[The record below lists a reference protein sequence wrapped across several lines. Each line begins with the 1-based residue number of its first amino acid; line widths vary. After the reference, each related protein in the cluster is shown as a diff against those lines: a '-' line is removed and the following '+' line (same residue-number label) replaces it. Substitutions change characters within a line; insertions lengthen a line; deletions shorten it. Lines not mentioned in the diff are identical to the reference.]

1 MVTCPICGEENLD
14 KAKFCLECGTPLK
27 AAPMLPAEER
37 KVVSILFVDLV
48 GFTARS
54 HQADPED
61 VRAALKPYHE
71 RLKRECERFGGTVAK
86 FVGDAVMAVFGVP
99 VAHEDDAERAVRAAL
114 RITEAIH
121 EMNEANA
128 AYKLAIRGAVE
139 TGEVY
144 VSPTEEM
151 GRGLL
156 GDVINTASRL
166 QGVAPVNGIV
176 VGETTYRCTRD
187 FIDYETLDPALVK
200 GKPEP
205 IPIWKVIAARSRT
218 GVLRYTTPFIG
229 RNLDLT
235 TLETAYQRALKES
248 SLGLVT
254 VVGEPGIG
262 KSRLLGEFS
271 AYVDEQP
278 EIVSWR
284 QGRSLP
290 YGEGISFWALGEV
303 FKAQAGILESDGPKE
318 AAGKLQAA
326 VEAVVED
333 PSEHEWFKVRLAPL
347 VGASVDGSTSA
358 EKEESFAAWRRFLEA
373 IASRSAL
380 VVVFEDL
387 HWADSTLLEFIEHLV
402 EWSTGVPLVIVCTAR
417 PELFE
422 KHPGWGGGTRNWTTI
437 SLSPLNNLETTE
449 LVSGLLVEAVLPA
462 ETHSTLLEQAG
473 GNPLYA
479 EEFIR
484 MLRDR
489 GILKEK
495 GSTLA
500 LDRDVDIPVP
510 DTVQALIAARL
521 DTLASERKALL
532 HNAAVVGKTF
542 WSQAVAAV
550 GDMDEQTIDHELHEL
565 VRKEF
570 VQPSRTS
577 SIKGQQE
584 FTFWHAIVQQ
594 VSYGQIPRAARV
606 TKHKAMAQWL
616 ERLAGDRI
624 SDVAEVIA
632 HHYREAVRLAEASGA
647 KREAVE
653 LQAPTQ
659 RFLILAAEQARY
671 LDSRKAKKL
680 YDEVLQRMDSDSAER
695 GRTLLGAARAS
706 WDLAL
711 WDEAETQL
719 LEALSSFRTSGHRH
733 GEGEALALLSHFA
746 CELSQLERT
755 KALAIEAIDLLEGL
769 APSRSLAYVY
779 SMMALQHS
787 LLGQFEEALD
797 WYERSLSVAREL
809 DDPENLRRALMG
821 RGDALCE
828 LDDLKGMDDLEEA
841 LHVGTQIGDP
851 VAMASAQL
859 TLGQWI
865 WLTEGPRQA
874 LESYRDGVNLAE
886 QRSVTDVAHWGRGEM
901 LWMLFDSGLWDSLLE
916 EADGILR
923 WNEKDALKALV
934 LPYRSLVW
942 HYRGRHS
949 DALEGAECSVQ
960 MDFEELQILIPA
972 LAVSVLVYEALGDR
986 LNAMTAARRLAL
998 ATQGRPNWR
1007 NRFLPD
1013 IVRALLRL
1021 GELDLARG
1029 LLLEKPTLSVRRSR
1043 LAAGTAEAVLREA
1056 DGLLEDAVDGYRQCG
1071 LGWAEYGY
1079 SLEQGQA
1086 LFGEAR
1092 CLIALGQPGAA
1103 SGPLLAAREILGRL
1117 GARPL
1122 LTETDG
1128 YLQRVR
1134 ALSS

>member
-1 MVTCPICGEENLD
+1 MATCPICGEENLD

-27 AAPMLPAEER
+27 GSLMAPAEER
-37 KVVSILFVDLV
+37 KVVSVLFVDLV

-71 RLKRECERFGGTVAK
+71 RLQRESERFGGTVAK

-128 AYKLAIRGAVE
+128 TYKLAIRGAVE
-139 TGEVY
+139 TGEVF

-166 QGVAPVNGIV
+166 QGAAPVNGIV

-187 FIDYETLDPALVK
+187 LIDYEPLDPATVK

-218 GVLRYTTPFIG
+218 EVLRYTTPFIG
-229 RNLDLT
+229 RDLDLI
-235 TLETAYQRALKES
+235 TLETAYQRALRES
-248 SLGLVT
+248 SLGFVT
-254 VVGEPGIG
+254 IVGEPGIG

-278 EIVSWR
+278 GIVSWR
-284 QGRSLP
+284 LGRSLP
-290 YGEGISFWALGEV
+290 YGEGITFWALGEV
-303 FKAQAGILESDGPKE
+303 FKAQADILESDGPRE
-318 AAGKLQAA
+318 AADKLQVAI
-326 VEAVVED
+326 EAVVED
-333 PSEHEWFKVRLAPL
+333 SSEHEWFRVRLAPL
-347 VGASVDGSTSA
+347 VGASVGGSTSA

-387 HWADSTLLEFIEHLV
+387 HWADPSLLEFIEHLV

-437 SLSPLNNLETTE
+437 SLSPLTNLETAE
-449 LVSGLLVEAVLPA
+449 LVSGLLAEAVLPA

-489 GILKEK
+489 GILKEQ
-495 GSTLA
+495 GTTLA
-500 LDRDVDIPVP
+500 LDHDVDIPMP

-565 VRKEF
+565 AGKEF

-594 VSYGQIPRAARV
+594 VSYNQIPRAARV
-606 TKHKAMAQWL
+606 RKHKAMAQWL

-624 SDVAEVIA
+624 TDVAEVIA
-632 HHYREAVRLAEASGA
+632 HHYREAVHLAEASGA
-647 KREAVE
+647 MREAVD

-671 LDSRKAKKL
+671 LDARKAKKL
-680 YDEVLQRMDSDSAER
+680 YDEVLQRMASDSAER

-711 WDEAETQL
+711 WEEAERQL
-719 LEALSSFRTSGHRH
+719 LEALSSFRTSSDRQ

-746 CELSQLERT
+746 CELSQLEKT
-755 KALAIEAIDLLEGL
+755 KALAIEAIDLLE
-769 APSRSLAYVY
+769 AQPPSRSLAYVY

-787 LLGQFEEALD
+787 LLGEFVEALD
-797 WYERSLSVAREL
+797 WYERALSVAREL
-809 DDPENLRRALMG
+809 DDLENLRRALMG

-828 LDDLKGMDDLEEA
+828 LDDLKGLDDLKEA
-841 LHVGTQIGDP
+841 LNVGKEIGDP
-851 VAMASAQL
+851 VAIASAQL

-874 LESYRDGVNLAE
+874 LELYRGGVDLAE

-901 LWMLFDSGLWDSLLE
+901 LWMLFDSGLWDLLLE
-916 EADGILR
+916 EAEDILR
-923 WNEKDALKALV
+923 WNEKDALKALI
-934 LPYRSLVW
+934 LPYQALVW
-942 HYRGRHS
+942 HHRGRHS
-949 DALEGAECSVQ
+949 DALEGAERSLH
-960 MDFEELQILIPA
+960 MGFEELQILIPG
-972 LAVSVLVYEALGDR
+972 LAVSVLVHEALGNR
-986 LNAMTAARRLAL
+986 SNAMAAARRFAL

-1007 NRFLPD
+1007 TRFLPD
-1013 IVRALLRL
+1013 IVRSLHRL
-1021 GELDLARG
+1021 GEFELARE
-1029 LLLEKPTLSVRRSR
+1029 LLLGKPTLSIRRSR
-1043 LAAGTAEAVLREA
+1043 LAALTAEAVLREA
-1056 DGLLEDAVDGYRQCG
+1056 NGLLEDAVNSYRQCG
-1071 LGWAEYGY
+1071 VDWAKYGY

-1092 CLIALGQPGAA
+1092 CLIALDRPSAA
-1103 SGPLLAAREILGRL
+1103 SGPLFAAREILGRL
-1117 GARPL
+1117 DARPL
-1122 LTETDG
+1122 LAETDA
-1128 YLQRVR
+1128 YLQRVT

>member
-1 MVTCPICGEENLD
+1 
-14 KAKFCLECGTPLK
+14 
-27 AAPMLPAEER
+27 
-37 KVVSILFVDLV
+37 
-48 GFTARS
+48 
-54 HQADPED
+54 
-61 VRAALKPYHE
+61 
-71 RLKRECERFGGTVAK
+71 
-86 FVGDAVMAVFGVP
+86 MAVFGVP

-128 AYKLAIRGAVE
+128 TYKLAIRGAVE
-139 TGEVY
+139 TGEVF

-166 QGVAPVNGIV
+166 QGAAPVNGIV

-187 FIDYETLDPALVK
+187 LIDYEPLDPATVK

-218 GVLRYTTPFIG
+218 EVLRYTTPFIG
-229 RNLDLT
+229 RDLDLT
-235 TLETAYQRALKES
+235 TLKTAYQRALRES
-248 SLGLVT
+248 SLGFVT
-254 VVGEPGIG
+254 IVGEPGIG

-278 EIVSWR
+278 GIVSWR
-284 QGRSLP
+284 LGRSLP
-290 YGEGISFWALGEV
+290 YGEGITFWALGEV
-303 FKAQAGILESDGPKE
+303 FKAQAGILESDGPRE
-318 AAGKLQAA
+318 AADKLQVAI
-326 VEAVVED
+326 EAVVED
-333 PSEHEWFKVRLAPL
+333 SSEHEWFRVRLAPL
-347 VGASVDGSTSA
+347 VGASVGGSTSA

-387 HWADSTLLEFIEHLV
+387 HWADPSLLEFIEHLV

-437 SLSPLNNLETTE
+437 SLSPLTNLETAE
-449 LVSGLLVEAVLPA
+449 LVYGLLAEAVLPA
-462 ETHSTLLEQAG
+462 ETHSTLLEPAG

-489 GILKEK
+489 GILKEQ
-495 GSTLA
+495 GTTLA
-500 LDRDVDIPVP
+500 LDHDVDIPMP

-565 VRKEF
+565 AGKEF

-594 VSYGQIPRAARV
+594 VSYNQIPRAARV
-606 TKHKAMAQWL
+606 RKHKAMAQWL

-624 SDVAEVIA
+624 TDVAEVIA
-632 HHYREAVRLAEASGA
+632 HHYREAVHLAEASGA
-647 KREAVE
+647 MREAVD

-671 LDSRKAKKL
+671 LDARKAKKL
-680 YDEVLQRMDSDSAER
+680 YDEVLQRMASDSAER
-695 GRTLLGAARAS
+695 GKTLLGAARAS

-711 WDEAETQL
+711 WEEAERQL
-719 LEALSSFRTSGHRH
+719 LEALSSFRTSSDRQ

-746 CELSQLERT
+746 CELSQLEKT
-755 KALAIEAIDLLEGL
+755 KALAIEAIDLLE
-769 APSRSLAYVY
+769 AQPPSRSLAYVY
-779 SMMALQHS
+779 NMMALQHS
-787 LLGQFEEALD
+787 LLGEFDEALD
-797 WYERSLSVAREL
+797 WYERALSVAREL
-809 DDPENLRRALMG
+809 DDLENLRRALMG

-828 LDDLKGMDDLEEA
+828 LDDLKGLDDLKEA
-841 LHVGTQIGDP
+841 LNVGKEIGDP
-851 VAMASAQL
+851 VAIASAQL

-874 LESYRDGVNLAE
+874 LELYRGGVDLAE

-901 LWMLFDSGLWDSLLE
+901 LWMLFDSGLWDLLLE
-916 EADGILR
+916 EAADILR
-923 WNEKDALKALV
+923 WNEKDALKALI
-934 LPYRSLVW
+934 LPYQALVW
-942 HYRGRHS
+942 HHRGRHS
-949 DALEGAECSVQ
+949 DALEGAERSLQ
-960 MDFEELQILIPA
+960 MNFEELQILIPG
-972 LAVSVLVYEALGDR
+972 LAVSVLVHEAHGNR
-986 LNAMTAARRLAL
+986 SNAMAAARRFAL

-1007 NRFLPD
+1007 TRFLPD
-1013 IVRALLRL
+1013 IVRSLHRL
-1021 GELDLARG
+1021 GEFELARE
-1029 LLLEKPTLSVRRSR
+1029 LLLGKPTLFIRRSR
-1043 LAAGTAEAVLREA
+1043 LAALTAEAVLREA
-1056 DGLLEDAVDGYRQCG
+1056 NGLLEEAVNSHRQCG
-1071 LGWAEYGY
+1071 VDWAKYGY

-1092 CLIALGQPGAA
+1092 CLIALDRPSAA
-1103 SGPLLAAREILGRL
+1103 SGPLFAAREILGRL
-1117 GARPL
+1117 DARPL
-1122 LTETDG
+1122 LAETDA
-1128 YLQRVR
+1128 YLQRVT

>member
-1 MVTCPICGEENLD
+1 MATCPTCGEENLD
-14 KAKFCLECGTPLK
+14 KAKFCLECGRPLK
-27 AAPMLPAEER
+27 ASSTAPVEER

-71 RLKRECERFGGTVAK
+71 RLKQESERFGGTVAK

-121 EMNEANA
+121 EMNEANN
-128 AYKLAIRGAVE
+128 AYKLAIRGAVA
-139 TGEVY
+139 TGEVF

-176 VGETTYRCTRD
+176 VGETTYHCTRD
-187 FIDYETLDPALVK
+187 FIDYEPLDPATVK

-229 RNLDLT
+229 RDLDLT
-235 TLETAYQRALKES
+235 ILKTAYQRVLRES

-262 KSRLLGEFS
+262 KSRLLGELS
-271 AYVDEQP
+271 SYVDEQP
-278 EIVSWR
+278 GIVSWR

-290 YGEGISFWALGEV
+290 YGEGITFWALGEV
-303 FKAQAGILESDGPKE
+303 FKAQAGILESDDPGE
-318 AAGKLQAA
+318 AADKLQIAIG
-326 VEAVVED
+326 AVVED

-347 VGASVDGSTSA
+347 VGALVDGSTSA

-373 IASRSAL
+373 VACRSAAL

-387 HWADSTLLEFIEHLV
+387 HWADPSLLDFIEHLV
-402 EWSTGVPLVIVCTAR
+402 EWSTGVPVLIVCTTR

-437 SLSPLNNLETTE
+437 SLSPLSDLETAE
-449 LVSGLLVEAVLPA
+449 LVSGLLAEAVLPG
-462 ETHSTLLEQAG
+462 EIHSTLIEQAG

-489 GILKEK
+489 GILKEQ
-495 GSTLA
+495 GTTLA
-500 LDRDVDIPVP
+500 LDHDVEIPMP

-521 DTLASERKALL
+521 DTLASEPKALL
-532 HNAAVVGKTF
+532 HDAAVVGKTF
-542 WSQAVAAV
+542 WSAAVAAV
-550 GDMDEQTIDHELHEL
+550 GDMDEQTIDHELHAL
-565 VRKEF
+565 ARKEF

-577 SIKGQQE
+577 SIEGQQE

-594 VSYGQIPRAARV
+594 VCYGQIPRAARV
-606 TKHKAMAQWL
+606 RKHKAMAQWL

-624 SDVAEVIA
+624 TDVAEVIS
-632 HHYREAVRLAEASGA
+632 HHYREAVRLAKASGA
-647 KREAVE
+647 MREVLE
-653 LQAPTQ
+653 LHAPIQ

-671 LDSRKAKKL
+671 LDARKAKEL
-680 YDEVLQRMDSDSAER
+680 YDEVLQRMDPGSAER

-711 WDEAETQL
+711 WEEAERQL
-719 LEALSSFRTSGHRH
+719 LDALANFRASSDRD

-746 CELSQLERT
+746 CELSQLEKT
-755 KALAIEAIDLLEGL
+755 KALAIEAIDLLEAQ
-769 APSRSLAYVY
+769 APSSSLAYVY

-787 LLGQFEEALD
+787 LLGEFDEALD
-797 WYERSLSVAREL
+797 WYERALSVAREL
-809 DDPENLRRALMG
+809 DDLENLRRALMG

-828 LDDLKGMDDLEEA
+828 LDDPKGLDDLKEA
-841 LHVGTQIGDP
+841 LQVGKKLGDP
-851 VAMASAQL
+851 VAIASAQL
-859 TLGQWI
+859 TLGQWV

-874 LESYRDGVNLAE
+874 LELYRGGVDFAE
-886 QRSVTDVAHWGRGEM
+886 QRSITDVAHWGRGET
-901 LWMLFDSGLWDSLLE
+901 LWLLFDLGLWDSLLE
-916 EADGILR
+916 EAQGILK
-923 WNEKDALKALV
+923 WNEKDALRALI
-934 LPYRSLVW
+934 LPYQALVW

-949 DALEGAECSVQ
+949 DALEGVERSLR

-972 LAVSVLVYEALGDR
+972 LAVTVLVHEALGNRSDAMAAVRRFAAITQDR
-986 LNAMTAARRLAL
+986 S
-998 ATQGRPNWR
+998 NWR
-1007 NRFLPD
+1007 TRFLPD
-1013 IVRALLRL
+1013 IVRVLCRL
-1021 GELDLARG
+1021 DEHDLARE
-1029 LLLEKPTLSVRRSR
+1029 LLLRRPTLSIRRSQ
-1043 LAAGTAEAVLREA
+1043 LAALTAEAVLVEA
-1056 DGLLEDAVDGYRQCG
+1056 DGALEDAVDAYRQCG
-1071 LGWAEYGY
+1071 LGWAEYGHE
-1079 SLEQGQA
+1079 LEQGQA

-1092 CLIALGQPGAA
+1092 CLIALNRPSAA
-1103 SGPLLAAREILGRL
+1103 SAPLSAARAILQQL

-1122 LTETDG
+1122 LAET
-1128 YLQRVR
+1128 R
-1134 ALSS
+1134 AM

>member
-1 MVTCPICGEENLD
+1 MATCPNCGEENLD
-14 KAKFCLECGTPLK
+14 KAKFCLECGTSLK
-27 AAPMLPAEER
+27 GSPRFPAEER

-71 RLKRECERFGGTVAK
+71 RLKQESERFGGTVAK

-139 TGEVY
+139 TGEVF

-166 QGVAPVNGIV
+166 QSVAPVNGIV

-187 FIDYETLDPALVK
+187 LIDYQQLDPATVK
-200 GKPEP
+200 GKPVP

-218 GVLRYTTPFIG
+218 GVLRYTTPFVG
-229 RNLDLT
+229 RDLDLT
-235 TLETAYQRALKES
+235 TLETAYQRVLRES
-248 SLGLVT
+248 SLGLLT

-262 KSRLLGEFS
+262 KSRLLGELS
-271 AYVDEQP
+271 SYVDEQP
-278 EIVSWR
+278 GMVSWR

-290 YGEGISFWALGEV
+290 YGEGTSFWALGEV
-303 FKAQAGILESDGPKE
+303 FKAQAGILESDGPRE
-318 AAGKLQAA
+318 AADKLQVAI
-326 VEAVVED
+326 EAVVED

-358 EKEESFAAWRRFLEA
+358 EKEESFAGWRRFLEA
-373 IASRSAL
+373 VASRNAL

-387 HWADSTLLEFIEHLV
+387 HWADPSLLEFIEHLV
-402 EWSTGVPLVIVCTAR
+402 DWSTGVPLLVVCTTR

-422 KHPGWGGGTRNWTTI
+422 KHPGWGGGNRNWTTI
-437 SLSPLNNLETTE
+437 SLSPLSNLETAE
-449 LVSGLLVEAVLPA
+449 LVSGLLAEAVLPA
-462 ETHSTLLEQAG
+462 ETLSTLLEQAG
-473 GNPLYA
+473 GNPLYT

-489 GILKEK
+489 GILKEQ
-495 GSTLA
+495 GTTLA
-500 LDRDVDIPVP
+500 LDRDVDIPMP

-521 DTLASERKALL
+521 DTLASEQKTLL

-565 VRKEF
+565 ARKEF
-570 VQPSRTS
+570 VHPSRTS
-577 SIKGQQE
+577 SIQGQQE

-594 VSYGQIPRAARV
+594 VSYSQIPRAARV
-606 TKHKAMAQWL
+606 RKHKAMAQWL
-616 ERLAGDRI
+616 EHLTGDRI
-624 SDVAEVIA
+624 SDVAEIIA
-632 HHYREAVRLAEASGA
+632 HHYREAWRLAEASGA
-647 KREAVE
+647 MQEAVA
-653 LQAPTQ
+653 LHAPTQ

-671 LDSRKAKKL
+671 VDARKAKEL
-680 YDEVLQRMDSDSAER
+680 YDEVLQRMDPGSAER
-695 GRTLLGAARAS
+695 GRTLLGAAKAR

-711 WDEAETQL
+711 WEEAERQL
-719 LEALSSFRTSGHRH
+719 LEALSSFRASSDPL

-746 CELSQLERT
+746 CELSQLGKT
-755 KALAIEAIDLLEGL
+755 KALAIEAIDLLEAQ

-787 LLGQFEEALD
+787 LLGEFDEALD
-797 WYERSLSVAREL
+797 WYEKTLSVAREL
-809 DDPENLRRALMG
+809 DDLENLRRALMG

-828 LDDLKGMDDLEEA
+828 LDDLEGLDDLKEA
-841 LHVGTQIGDP
+841 LQVGKEIGDP
-851 VAMASAQL
+851 VAIASAQL
-859 TLGQWI
+859 TLGQWV
-865 WLTEGPRQA
+865 WLTEGPQQA
-874 LESYRDGVNLAE
+874 LELYRGAVDFAE
-886 QRSVTDVAHWGRGEM
+886 QRSITDVAHWGRGET

-916 EADGILR
+916 EAENILK

-934 LPYRSLVW
+934 LPYQALVW
-942 HYRGRHS
+942 HHRGRHS
-949 DALEGAECSVQ
+949 DALEGVERSLQ

-972 LAVSVLVYEALGDR
+972 LAVTILVHEALGNRSD
-986 LNAMTAARRLAL
+986 AMAAAGRFAA

-1007 NRFLPD
+1007 TRFLPD
-1013 IVRALLRL
+1013 IVRVLYRL
-1021 GELDLARG
+1021 GENDLARE
-1029 LLLEKPTLSVRRSR
+1029 LITSMPTLSIRRSQ
-1043 LAAGTAEAVLREA
+1043 LAALTAEAIFCEA
-1056 DGLLEDAVDGYRQCG
+1056 NGDLEEAADAYRQCG
-1071 LGWAEYGY
+1071 LGWAKYRHD
-1079 SLEQGQA
+1079 LEQGQA
-1086 LFGEAR
+1086 LLGEVR
-1092 CLIALGQPGAA
+1092 CLIALNRPSGA
-1103 SGPLLAAREILGRL
+1103 SPPLFGAREIFHQL
-1117 GARPL
+1117 GARQL
-1122 LTETDG
+1122 LAETDVC
-1128 YLQRVR
+1128 LRRVT
-1134 ALSS
+1134 AMSS